1 MKRREFVEKFGIGS
15 AALASGSV
23 AAGALLTAG
32 PASPAPPDQDAHD
45 HRAIPQISGALST
58 AIVSFGQWMPPVDR
72 FVSPNAGNGHVLIPN
87 VATVRAGGTVNFIIA
102 GLHQVIVYEPRKTPD
117 DVNAAMVRNP
127 PTTPPLIDDPVGRI
141 YAGPDPTIPGTPRD
155 RVEAVLFANRGVHL
169 VICGVQGHFVNDRM
183 FGYVVVV

>member
-23 AAGALLTAG
+23 AAGTLLTAG
-32 PASPAPPDQDAHD
+32 PASPEPAGQDAHE

-58 AIVSFGQWMPPVDR
+58 AIVSFGQSVPPVDR
-72 FVSPNAGNGHVLIPN
+72 FVSPNASNGHVLVPN

-102 GLHQVIVYEPRKTPD
+102 GLHQVIVYAPGKTPG
-117 DVNAAMVRNP
+117 DVNTTMVR
-127 PTTPPLIDDPVGRI
+127 PTAPNLIDDPVGRI
-141 YAGPDPTIPGTPRD
+141 YAGLDPNNPAQLRD
-155 RVEAVLFANRGVHL
+155 RVEVVQFLNRGVHL
-169 VICGVQGHFVNDRM
+169 VTCGVVNHFVNDNM